1 MRSQKFYS
9 ILIQTVVYVLLI
21 ELSFVILYP
30 LLYMVINSFKDQADL
45 LDINAKWLLQSGLY
59 LENYKDAVGELNF
72 GRSLATSFLI
82 TIFSTAGHVLSCS
95 FVAYGLSRFEFTG
108 KKLIMLG
115 IVITVLVPM
124 QILQIPLYI
133 QYARIGWIGT
143 IFPIIVPCFL
153 GGGLRGGL
161 FILVYYQFFKGT
173 PKVYEEAAM
182 LEGCGHLYIYSRILM
197 PVCSRATIVVTTLSV
212 LWHWLDIF
220 ESLAYLNG
228 ETKTVIQRLSL
239 FPSYMYDNLTAG
251 GSHISLAQFA
261 ACVLA
266 ILPVVV
272 FLLAVQKEFIAS
284 AEESGYT
291 G

>member
-143 IFPIIVPCFL
+143 IFPIIVPCFF

-272 FLLAVQKEFIAS
+272 FLLAVQKKFIAS